1 MVILMFAICLTQL
14 VWKFP
19 LGRLS
24 SSPPPPPPLTVAL
37 LELLLVCATS
47 TVTSLTPPLPKTL
60 LIFKAHCTHPSIEVR
75 EGGKERGRKRER
87 EKRGEGGKEGGRK
100 GGREE
105 RREGGKKEEE
115 WERGMEE
122 GGKKRRGR

>member
-1 MVILMFAICLTQL
+1 MIILMFAICLTQL

-60 LIFKAHCTHPSIEVR
+60 LIFKAYCTHPSIEVR
-75 EGGKERGRKRER
+75 EEGEERGRR
-87 EKRGEGGKEGGRK
+87 

-105 RREGGKKEEE
+105 RREGGKEEE